1 MSTISLPGVV
11 QSAADTSPGI
21 DPDIVIT
28 GSDTVLLNSAQLND
42 HLPFQHDG
50 SSKKMA
56 LTKT

>member
-11 QSAADTSPGI
+11 QSAADASPGI

-28 GSDTVLLNSAQLND
+28 GSETVFLSREQLND
-42 HLPFQHDG
+42 HLPFQHDW
-50 SSKKMA
+50 SSKKMV